1 MCVINEV
8 SLFGQII
15 YSITIGYSRIT
26 RHERV
31 SSIDMEGAAAMPTET
46 ATTAEPAFTV
56 DNIHIS
62 DADLPPFTDMP
73 FEDIEELHLDHPG
86 ASDEEYRKRRDHI
99 ASLSK
104 KFRETGV
111 ITDVEYTEKEQ
122 GIWRHVAE
130 RLQELHQKHASPF
143 YLKAK
148 RDLGISTD
156 RIPQLSE
163 MNRRLNELT
172 NFRLAPVEGLVDT
185 RAFLSWLSW
194 RTMLS
199 TQYIR
204 HHSRPEYTPEPD
216 IVHEAIGHIPMF
228 TNPNFAD
235 YSQFIGHGARVAN
248 DEQLEALGR
257 LYWFT
262 VEFGMVEHEG
272 DVKAYGAGLLSS
284 FGELEH
290 AFSDKVERR
299 PFDLEEVIATPFE
312 YSEMQTLLYVIP
324 SYAELKEVTR
334 RYITSF

>member
-1 MCVINEV
+1 
-8 SLFGQII
+8 
-15 YSITIGYSRIT
+15 
-26 RHERV
+26 
-31 SSIDMEGAAAMPTET
+31 MEGVATMLTEV
-46 ATTAEPAFTV
+46 ATNTDSHSSVE
-56 DNIHIS
+56 NIHIS
-62 DADLPPFTDMP
+62 DADIPAFSDMP

-111 ITDVEYTEKEQ
+111 ITDVDYTEKEQ
-122 GIWRHVAE
+122 GIWRHVSE
-130 RLQELHQKHASPF
+130 RLEELHQKHASPF
-143 YLKAK
+143 YLQAK
-148 RDLGISTD
+148 KDLGISND

-163 MNRRLNELT
+163 MNRRLKELT
-172 NFRLAPVEGLVDT
+172 NFRLAPIEGLVDT

-228 TNPNFAD
+228 TNQNFAD
-235 YSQFIGHGARVAN
+235 YSQFIGHGARIAT
-248 DEQLEALGR
+248 DEQLEQLGR

-262 VEFGMVEHEG
+262 VEFGMVEDEG
-272 DVKAYGAGLLSS
+272 DIKAYGAGLLSS

-299 PFDLEEVIATPFE
+299 PFDLERVIDTPYE
-312 YSEMQTLLYVIP
+312 YSEMQPILYVIP

-334 RYITSF
+334 KYIESFAAGRA

>member
-1 MCVINEV
+1 
-8 SLFGQII
+8 
-15 YSITIGYSRIT
+15 
-26 RHERV
+26 
-31 SSIDMEGAAAMPTET
+31 MPTAET
-46 ATTAEPAFTV
+46 ATTTAEVDFTL
-56 DNIHIS
+56 DNIHVS

-99 ASLSK
+99 ASMSK
-104 KFRETGV
+104 RFRETGV

-122 GIWRHVAE
+122 AIWRHVAT
-130 RLQELHQKHASPF
+130 RLEELHEKHASPF
-143 YLKAK
+143 YLRAK
-148 RDLGISTD
+148 RDLGISNE

-163 MNRRLNELT
+163 MSRRLKELT
-172 NFRLAPVEGLVDT
+172 NFRLAPIEGLVDT

-228 TNPNFAD
+228 TNPSFAD
-235 YSQFIGHGARVAN
+235 FSQFVGHGARIA
-248 DEQLEALGR
+248 DDRQLEELGR

-262 VEFGMVEHEG
+262 VEFGLVEHEG

-290 AFSDKVERR
+290 AFSDAVERR
-299 PFDLEEVIATPFE
+299 PFDLEEVINREFT
-312 YSEMQTLLYVIP
+312 YSDMQPVLYVIP
-324 SYAELKEVTR
+324 SYAELKEATR
-334 RYITSF
+334 KYIERIAER

>member
-1 MCVINEV
+1 MEGTAMLNETTAAV
-8 SLFGQII
+8 DTGFAIENYI
-15 YSITIGYSRIT
+15 
-26 RHERV
+26 V
-31 SSIDMEGAAAMPTET
+31 SSE
-46 ATTAEPAFTV
+46 
-56 DNIHIS
+56 
-62 DADLPPFTDMP
+62 DLPSFVDMP

-86 ASDEEYRKRRDHI
+86 ASDQDYRTRRDYI

-111 ITDVEYTEKEQ
+111 ITDVDYNEQEQ
-122 GIWRHVAE
+122 GIWRHVAA
-130 RLQELHQKHASPF
+130 RLEDLHQKHASPF
-143 YLKAK
+143 YLRAK
-148 RDLGISTD
+148 RDLGISND

-163 MNRRLNELT
+163 MNRKLKEST

-235 YSQFIGHGARVAN
+235 YSQFIGHGARIAT
-248 DEQLEALGR
+248 DEQIEELGR

-262 VEFGMVEHEG
+262 VEFGLVEHEG
-272 DVKAYGAGLLSS
+272 DIKAYGAGLLSS

-299 PFDLEEVIATPFE
+299 PFDLEQVINTPYE
-312 YSEMQTLLYVIP
+312 YSEMQPILYVIP

-334 RYITSF
+334 EYISRFKG